1 MIKLY
6 TPEDHRGIPTQMVS
20 PNDATEDDDLYV
32 EYAEHKAAAMPFGL
46 SVTRNGADVWMH
58 FDGGSKKGSINLSEI
73 TGFTP
78 IVQEAIRTWASRFA
92 PAKDSNHGI

>member
-1 MIKLY
+1 MVKLF
-6 TPEDHRGIPTQMVS
+6 TPEHHHGIPMQMVS

-32 EYAEHKAAAMPFGL
+32 EYSDYRAAEMPFGL

-73 TGFTP
+73 TGFPP
-78 IVQEAIRTWASRFA
+78 IVLEAIRAWASRFA
-92 PAKDSNHGI
+92 PKTGDVKP